1 MNIDLNEIL
10 LQEEEQALRIEES
23 ILEMRKDFVA
33 REAGAVFDKIE
44 NGSAVSKLENIL
56 EDSEFLL
63 GVINE
68 EATSK
73 RIWQIIFACLAMV
86 LVVGCFVCYNFYVSS
101 ENQMARLG
109 EAKADVQTA
118 GSELLQSEEKV
129 KALETELVVSK
140 GELERVTREL
150 AVSKGELERVTE
162 ELAGSRSEVKAFMR
176 ELAES
181 NAKADNLENQLAN
194 TSGRLK
200 DLQDRNEQVVRKM
213 KERLGQL

>member
-73 RIWQIIFACLAMV
+73 RVWQIIFACLAIV
-86 LVVGCFVCYNFYVSS
+86 LVAGCFVCYNFYVSS
-101 ENQMARLG
+101 ENQMVRLG

-140 GELERVTREL
+140 GELERVT
-150 AVSKGELERVTE
+150 G